1 MFRLFLLILVGTSAL
16 TVLFLNGET
25 FLQGA
30 AQSTLENSSNLTYP
44 NNPTMTTGEMLNGT
58 NTGANNS
65 NESDKNLPSPM

>member
-16 TVLFLNGET
+16 TILFFNGET